1 MKFTYKDFSCDVDI
15 FYSGDDIL
23 LRFYD
28 SSKEQTE
35 KQIHDLVIV
44 DSGYGFL
51 CLKVK
56 GGFGLLS
63 GYLDRAVF
71 SDSEVVD
78 AALEFLESL
87 SPKCRGGCIPNH
99 VDLVDLADYTEYN
112 GEY

>member
-1 MKFTYKDFSCDVDI
+1 MKFTYKDFSCDADI

-56 GGFGLLS
+56 GDSGLLS
-63 GYLDRAVF
+63 GYLDL
-71 SDSEVVD
+71 D
-78 AALEFLESL
+78 
-87 SPKCRGGCIPNH
+87 
-99 VDLVDLADYTEYN
+99 
-112 GEY
+112 